1 MPVHPISFYT
11 SQRLVIIHKVLAL
24 IAIYIGRNK
33 FLLDDPFNDLKIVT
47 NELQF
52 FVEEICFVSHLEKG

>member
-1 MPVHPISFYT
+1 MPVHPVAFYT

-24 IAIYIGRNK
+24 VAPSNGRNK
-33 FLLDDPFNDLKIVT
+33 FLHDDPFNDLKIVT

-52 FVEEICFVSHLEKG
+52 FVEEICFVSHIEKG